1 MGQPSVRPLAGVTH
15 SLCPQKTRE
24 HPDSVSGMLSGIR
37 AAPHA
42 LGTCFSRLYSSP
54 GPQAKDT
61 LADTDTLTEHTPGA
75 SIFVPNQASASWAA
89 LRQVTTWRGRLGAP
103 ETSLRVRTGGDAQI
117 SQKRLKASGRVAS
130 MGGWTSPPP
139 GNQLSFP

>member
-1 MGQPSVRPLAGVTH
+1 
-15 SLCPQKTRE
+15 
-24 HPDSVSGMLSGIR
+24 MLSGIR
-37 AAPHA
+37 LAPHA
-42 LGTCFSRLYSSP
+42 LGTCFSRLDSSP

-75 SIFVPNQASASWAA
+75 SILVPNQASASWAA

-117 SQKRLKASGRVAS
+117 SQNRLEAFGGVAS
-130 MGGWTSPPP
+130 VGSWTSPPP
-139 GNQLSFP
+139 GNRLSFPQRTTSSSSVATAPLLPSKGPLQDTRFARPP